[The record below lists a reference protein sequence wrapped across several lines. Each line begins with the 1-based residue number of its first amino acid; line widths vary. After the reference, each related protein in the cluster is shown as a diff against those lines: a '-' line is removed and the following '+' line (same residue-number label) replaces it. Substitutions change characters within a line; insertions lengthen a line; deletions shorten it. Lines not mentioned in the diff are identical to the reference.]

1 MGVGAAIAK
10 GSQGEKGKIALFV
23 IKVRTRNK
31 GRRGTI
37 KVDPNLNPE

>member
-23 IKVRTRNK
+23 INVSINK
-31 GRRGTI
+31 TKITEKELGE
-37 KVDPNLNPE
+37 L